1 MVALVKDKD
10 NFTKKQELS
19 SNLEIVAIKREYRYV
34 NGWNLV
40 FSIKCGDL
48 FVSAK
53 NFARK
58 TWSTYWKAV
67 EALEKIIAENEETV
81 FFCDPK
87 LDICSIQYEKEH
99 RYNSKDLTEYGT
111 EIKTYYLNTLFG

>member
-1 MVALVKDKD
+1 MLALVKDKD

-19 SNLEIVAIKREYRYV
+19 SNLKIVAIKRQYRHV

-40 FSIKCGDL
+40 FSIQCDDL

-58 TWSTYWKAV
+58 TWSTYWNAV
-67 EALEKIIAENEETV
+67 EALEKIIAENEESV
-81 FFCDPK
+81 FFCDPI
-87 LDICSIQYEKEH
+87 LDICSIKYETEH
-99 RYNSKDLTEYGT
+99 RYNSIDTTKYRT
-111 EIKTYYLNTLFG
+111 EIKTYYLNTFYG